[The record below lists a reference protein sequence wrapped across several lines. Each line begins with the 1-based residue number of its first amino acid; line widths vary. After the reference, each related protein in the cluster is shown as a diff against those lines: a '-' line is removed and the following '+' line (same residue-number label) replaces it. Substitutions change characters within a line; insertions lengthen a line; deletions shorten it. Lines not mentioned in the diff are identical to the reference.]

1 MTKHSSQLPTA
12 AHTNMQYDPIPFK
25 WIIDLVRGRKYHHW
39 GGTSSQYACE
49 TSLGFSGQVAK

>member
-1 MTKHSSQLPTA
+1 MTKHISQLPTA
-12 AHTNMQYDPIPFK
+12 AHTNMQYNPIPFI
-25 WIIDLVRGRKYHHW
+25 WTIDLVRGRKYHQ